1 MHQYV
6 QHEWSPA
13 LWALILAILAVLVVV
28 GMSLFLL
35 GAARPKRYHFSG
47 DGGSEPRTS
56 RAR

>member
-13 LWALILAILAVLVVV
+13 LWAVLLLILAIVVVV

-35 GAARPKRYHFSG
+35 GAARPMRNHFSG
-47 DGGSEPRTS
+47 EGGAS
-56 RAR
+56 RR